1 MNKYNE
7 HITNLENLL
16 KSVTIKGKYEQ
27 FRLAPCFL
35 LFSFID
41 LLRGV
46 TVLDNKHMVVAV
58 NIIVRSMFELLI
70 DFLYCETDRKNLY
83 LRFGEYK
90 DVNCVLL
97 YNDISNDIQEK
108 VDKDKYENVTL
119 KNYNLFL
126 KKYNISLKDR
136 RKLSNWCGLSIKE
149 RVDKVSEI
157 VPEIYNLYLNIY
169 KINCNYMHTDS
180 GTISEYAEI
189 INGGIN
195 LDYQQNYNKDKFLL
209 IQEINSMAEIFYNRF
224 EYTYANNSLEE
235 INF

>member
-1 MNKYNE
+1 MDENIINEDRIKLNKYNE

-46 TVLDNKHMVVAV
+46 AVLDNKHMVVAG

-126 KKYNISLKDR
+126 KNI
-136 RKLSNWCGLSIKE
+136 IF
-149 RVDKVSEI
+149 VQ
-157 VPEIYNLYLNIY
+157 
-169 KINCNYMHTDS
+169 KIEENYQI
-180 GTISEYAEI
+180 GV
-189 INGGIN
+189 GC
-195 LDYQQNYNKDKFLL
+195 Q
-209 IQEINSMAEIFYNRF
+209 
-224 EYTYANNSLEE
+224 
-235 INF
+235 